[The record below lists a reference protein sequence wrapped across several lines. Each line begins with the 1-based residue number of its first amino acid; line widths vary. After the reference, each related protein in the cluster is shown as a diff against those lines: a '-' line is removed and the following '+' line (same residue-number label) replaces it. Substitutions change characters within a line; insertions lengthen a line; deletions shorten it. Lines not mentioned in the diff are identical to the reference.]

1 MNQLIAGPRAVLLV
15 GQDPLDVLVSHILE
29 LGIQVL
35 LLEVRVLICGIEHVL
50 FMSIFLIS
58 RLFNRLQDIFES
70 IKLG

>member
-1 MNQLIAGPRAVLLV
+1 MNQLIAGPRSVLLV
-15 GQDPLDVLVSHILE
+15 WQDPLDILVSHILE

-35 LLEVRVLICGIEHVL
+35 LLEIRVLICGIKHVL

-70 IKLG
+70 VEFG